1 MTIENLGTHDDIA
14 LEQDDAELL
23 FSADDRVRFGRRWR
37 DIQERFIDDPH
48 QSVESAD
55 RLVVDMMDQIG
66 DRIAAHRSALARRR
80 DEGEGTAETEDLRLA
95 IRQYRALFHRL
106 LSA

>member
-1 MTIENLGTHDDIA
+1 MTIRNLGADDDVA
-14 LEQDDAELL
+14 LEQNDAELL

-55 RLVVDMMDQIG
+55 RLVVDMMDHIG
-66 DRIAAHRSALARRR
+66 DRIAAHRSALTRQH
-80 DEGEGTAETEDLRLA
+80 DEGEGMSETEDLRLA
-95 IRQYRALFHRL
+95 IRQYRTLFHRL